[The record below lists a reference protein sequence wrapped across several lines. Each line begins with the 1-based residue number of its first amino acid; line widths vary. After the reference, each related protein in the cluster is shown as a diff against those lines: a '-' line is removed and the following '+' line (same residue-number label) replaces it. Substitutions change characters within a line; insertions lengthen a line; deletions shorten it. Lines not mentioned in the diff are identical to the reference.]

1 MTVRVGGVEQGGV
14 GSLDSKY
21 IQVINQLKIP
31 LRAKFTTG
39 NVHDGT
45 MLKELIISLIALF
58 LLGDTS
64 YDSKENRRI
73 CKQQGITP
81 VIPYNQRNAK
91 KPPLKPRYHMLL
103 RKFRYLI
110 EQSYSEL
117 KEMLK
122 GYWVNVKGFERKAVL
137 LYSGIIAQQ
146 VIGINALLSDDKVLR
161 RIGMYK

>member
-1 MTVRVGGVEQGGV
+1 M
-14 GSLDSKY
+14 
-21 IQVINQLKIP
+21 
-31 LRAKFTTG
+31 
-39 NVHDGT
+39 
-45 MLKELIISLIALF
+45 
-58 LLGDTS
+58 
-64 YDSKENRRI
+64 
-73 CKQQGITP
+73 
-81 VIPYNQRNAK
+81 IPYNQRNAK